1 MSEQESVAAEP
12 IEKFVEKAHD
22 LEAAR
27 GSVAEAASVTT
38 GLWLSYLF
46 VLVYIAIAAGA
57 VTHKDLF
64 LENPVK
70 LPFVS
75 DVPLPLAAFFILAP
89 IVFIVSHTYTLVHF
103 VMLAAKVGIYNK
115 ELNKQLGHAEE
126 TKEYLRWQLPSSIF
140 VQILAGPAFL
150 RAGMLG
156 FLSNRIAWISLVI
169 GPIFLL
175 LLIQV
180 QFLPFHS
187 EGITW
192 LHRGFIAIDV
202 ILLWALWP
210 AVVDGGS
217 AMKQPHRWR
226 QKWLVLGGCTA
237 IGLSL
242 TAATFPGERMEE
254 WIGRRPTI
262 PPFIAALLVQKN
274 DTVPLKSED
283 QPAWTSVHDL
293 LFNGQYDPRRQN
305 RTSLFSNTLVLPGF
319 NALVAAKIDDSKL
332 GLFEY
337 SFTRKDGHFE
347 GAIFEGADLRKIN
360 LENAHLQG
368 ASLLQAK
375 LQGAQFYNAN
385 LNGAKLNQAKLQG
398 ASLDSA
404 QLEGVELSGAV
415 LQGAWALNADLK
427 GASLKD
433 AQLQGT
439 GLNGAQL
446 QGAELDGAQLKG
458 ASLDGA
464 FLWRAGLNVKS
475 ADAIQARGLTWGQSW
490 KETTPPADPKPW
502 TSEAFLALKNTVEKD
517 VPAGDTRDETL
528 KRVVILDPSVS
539 FLEGSHVP
547 DWRKN
552 FEAAASL
559 DPEKYKQTLFSE
571 LKALACSGD
580 ADSLYVVRGLMIYG
594 RIKDTGAEAPR
605 LVDAI
610 LNPDCPVYATLTE
623 SDKAALKQLAKEAR
637 PGGSK

>member
-1 MSEQESVAAEP
+1 MSDEETVTADR
-12 IEKFVEKAHD
+12 IEKFAEQAHD

-27 GSVAEAASVTT
+27 GSVGEAASVTT

-75 DVPLPLAAFFILAP
+75 DVPLPLVAFFVLAP
-89 IVFIVSHTYTLVHF
+89 IVFIVSHAYTLVHF
-103 VMLAAKVGIYNK
+103 VMLAAKVGVYNE
-115 ELNKQLGHAEE
+115 ELHTQLGHAEE
-126 TKEYLRWQLPSSIF
+126 TKEYLRWQLPSNIF
-140 VQILAGPAFL
+140 VQILAGPAHL
-150 RAGMLG
+150 RLGTLG
-156 FLSNRIAWISLVI
+156 FLSKRIAWVSLVI

-192 LHRGFIAIDV
+192 LHRFFIALDV
-202 ILLWALWP
+202 VLLWALWP
-210 AVVDGGS
+210 AVVDGGIG
-217 AMKQPHRWR
+217 MKQVRGWR
-226 QKWLVLGGCTA
+226 QIWLVLGGCAA
-237 IGLSL
+237 IGLSV

-254 WIGRRPTI
+254 WIGRRPTL
-262 PPFIAALLVQKN
+262 PPFVAAVLGQRDGN
-274 DTVPLKSED
+274 DLSNSKD

-293 LFNGQYDPRRQN
+293 LFNGPYDARKQN

-319 NALVAAKIDDSKL
+319 NALAVGKIDDSKL
-332 GLFEY
+332 GPFEY

-404 QLEGVELSGAV
+404 QLEGVELTGAA

-427 GASLKD
+427 GAFLKE
-433 AQLQGT
+433 AQLQGA

-446 QGAELDGAQLKG
+446 QGAELDGAQLSG

-475 ADAIQARGLTWGQSW
+475 ADALRAQGVMWDPFW
-490 KETTPPADPKPW
+490 KETTQASQSKPW
-502 TSEAFLALKNTVEKD
+502 TGEAFIDLKNTIERD
-517 VPAGDTRDETL
+517 VPAGETRDEIL
-528 KRVVILDPSVS
+528 KRVELLDPGEA
-539 FLEGSHVP
+539 FLGTAHVP
-547 DWRKN
+547 DWRKK
-552 FEAAASL
+552 FAAAAAL
-559 DPEKYKQTLFSE
+559 DPEKYKQALVTQ
-571 LKALACSGD
+571 LKALVCSGD
-580 ADSLYVVRGLMIYG
+580 ADAPYVVRGLTAYD
-594 RIKDTGAEAPR
+594 RIKDTGTEAPH
-605 LVDAI
+605 LVEGI
-610 LNPDCPVYATLTE
+610 LSPDCPVETALTE
-623 SDKAALKQLAKEAR
+623 ADKAALKQLARKSQLGDR
-637 PGGSK
+637 

>member
-1 MSEQESVAAEP
+1 MTEEETAAADR
-12 IEKFVEKAHD
+12 IEKFGEQAHD

-27 GSVAEAASVTT
+27 GSVGEAASVTT

-75 DVPLPLAAFFILAP
+75 DVPLPLVAFFVLAP
-89 IVFIVSHTYTLVHF
+89 IVFIVSHAYTLVHF

-115 ELNKQLGHAEE
+115 ELDTQLGHAVE
-126 TKEYLRWQLPSSIF
+126 TKEYLRWQLPSNIF
-140 VQILAGPAFL
+140 VQILAGPAHL
-150 RAGMLG
+150 RLGTLG
-156 FLSNRIAWISLVI
+156 FLSKRIAWVSLVI

-187 EGITW
+187 EAITW
-192 LHRGFIAIDV
+192 LHRGFVALDV
-202 ILLWALWP
+202 VLLWTLWP
-210 AVVDGGS
+210 SVVDGGRELERP
-217 AMKQPHRWR
+217 ARWR
-226 QKWLVLGGCTA
+226 QTWLVLGGCA
-237 IGLSL
+237 AMGLSL

-254 WIGRRPTI
+254 WAGKRQTI
-262 PPFIAALLVQKN
+262 PPFLAALLVQK
-274 DTVPLKSED
+274 DEDVPPKSLDRVE
-283 QPAWTSVHDL
+283 WTSVHDL
-293 LFNGQYDPRRQN
+293 LFNGPYDRKKQN

-319 NALVAAKIDDSKL
+319 NALVAAKIDESRL
-332 GLFEY
+332 GPFEY
-337 SFTRKDGHFE
+337 SLTRKDGHFE

-385 LNGAKLNQAKLQG
+385 LNGATLSQAKLQG

-404 QLEGVELSGAV
+404 QLEGADLTDAA

-427 GASLKD
+427 SASLKA
-433 AQLQGT
+433 AQLQGA
-439 GLNGAQL
+439 GLNDAQL
-446 QGAELDGAQLKG
+446 QGAELEGAQLQG
-458 ASLDGA
+458 AKLEGA

-475 ADAIQARGLTWGQSW
+475 ADAIWSKGMTWTPSW
-490 KETTPPADPKPW
+490 KPTPQAKESSPW
-502 TSEAFLALKNTVEKD
+502 TSEAFQKLKRTIERETA
-517 VPAGDTRDETL
+517 AGDSRDDML
-528 KRVVILDPSVS
+528 SRVDILDPAGV
-539 FLEGSHVP
+539 FQHGAEVP

-559 DPEKYKQTLFSE
+559 DPAGYNHALFKE

-580 ADSLYVVRGLMIYG
+580 AAAPYIVRGLMTYG
-594 RIKDTGAEAPR
+594 RIQDTGAEAPR
-605 LVDAI
+605 LVEAI
-610 LNPDCPVYATLTE
+610 LSADCPASAALNE
-623 SDKAALKQLAKEAR
+623 ADKAALKQLATEANPKDR
-637 PGGSK
+637 K